1 MSYGYFDD
9 EAREYVITTP
19 HTPYP
24 WINYLGTEEFFGLI
38 SHTGGGYTFYRDA
51 LMRRLTR
58 WRYNNVP
65 TDAGG
70 RCYYVNDGGDV
81 WSPTWAPAKADLDH
95 FEARHGLSYT
105 SITGEHNGIS
115 CEVLFLVPLG
125 ATAEVHR
132 VRLTNTTNERRSF
145 QLFSLAE
152 FCLWNAADDAT
163 NFQRN
168 LSLGEVEVDGSSI
181 YHTTEYRERRNHF
194 AVYGVNTPIH
204 GFDTDRETF
213 FGLRNNWSAPEVV
226 LEGQCR
232 NSMASGWA
240 PIGSH
245 QIDVELGPGEQ
256 RDLVF
261 VLGYVENDADDKWA
275 SPGVANK
282 TKARALL
289 DQFST
294 SEAVDAAL
302 ESLRTYWSDLLETVS
317 VATGDPRL
325 DRMINIWN
333 PYQCM
338 VTFNMSR
345 SASYFESGLG
355 RGMGFRDSAQDLL
368 GFVHLIPERARGRI
382 LDVAATQLPDGSAY
396 HQYQP
401 LTKRGNDSVG
411 TGFNDDPL
419 WLIEGTA
426 AYVKETGDFSIL
438 DELVPFD
445 NNPDNSATL
454 LEHLSRSFQHVLD
467 HLGPHGLPLIGRADW
482 NDCLNLNAFSTEP
495 GESFQTM
502 ETQDGRT
509 AESVFIAGLFVHAGE
524 QYADLAAAHGLADIA
539 ATAREHVA
547 EMADT
552 VLTHGWDGDWF
563 LRAYDHFGNPVGSS
577 KNKEGQ
583 IFIESQGMCVMAG
596 IGAETLHAGRAL
608 DSVNARLNSDHGI
621 LLHQPAFTTFHPEL
635 GEITTYPPG
644 YKENGSVFCHTN
656 PWVMIAATRLGRAE
670 EAYEYWKKIAPAFRE
685 EIAGLHRTEP
695 YVYAQMIAGRDA
707 PRYGEAKNSWLT
719 GTAAWNWVAITQHII
734 GVRPELGGLRVEPCL
749 PRELTDL
756 HFVRHCRGAEY
767 RVNITNS
774 PVGGGPMLT
783 VDGESMPGTLVPYAT
798 PGSVVTIDVAT

>member
-19 HTPYP
+19 HTPHP
-24 WINYLGTEEFFGLI
+24 WINYLGTEEFFGLV

-70 RCYYVNDGGDV
+70 RCYYLNDGGDV
-81 WSPTWAPAKADLDH
+81 WSPTWAPAKAELDH
-95 FEARHGLSYT
+95 FQARHGLSYT
-105 SITGEHNGIS
+105 SITGARNGIT

-132 VRLTNTTNERRSF
+132 VRLSNTTGRHRSF

-168 LSLGEVEVDGSSI
+168 LSLGEVEVEGSTI
-181 YHTTEYRERRNHF
+181 YHTTEYRERRNHY
-194 AVYGVNTPIH
+194 AVYGVNTSTD

-226 LEGQCR
+226 LDGQCR
-232 NSMASGWA
+232 NSIASGWA

-245 QIDVELGPGEQ
+245 QIEVELGPGEQ

-282 TKARALL
+282 KKAHALL
-289 DQFST
+289 ERFAT
-294 SEAVDAAL
+294 SDAVDAAL
-302 ESLRTYWSDLLETVS
+302 TDLRTYWSDLLETVS
-317 VATGDPRL
+317 VSTGDPRL

-368 GFVHLIPERARGRI
+368 GFVHLIPDRARERI

-426 AYVKETGDFSIL
+426 AYIRETGDLSIL
-438 DELVPFD
+438 DEPVPFD
-445 NNPDNSATL
+445 NNPNDVASL
-454 LEHLSRSFQHVLD
+454 FDHLSRSFQHVLD

-524 QYADLAAAHGLADIA
+524 QYADLAAAHGLSDVAAIA
-539 ATAREHVA
+539 RQRTAGMA
-547 EMADT
+547 EA

-577 KNKEGQ
+577 TNAEGQ

-596 IGAETLHAGRAL
+596 IGAETAHADRAL
-608 DSVNARLNSDHGI
+608 DSVNTRLNSDHGI
-621 LLHQPAFTTFHPEL
+621 LLHQPAFTRFHPEL

-670 EAYEYWKKIAPAFRE
+670 EAFEYWQKIAPAFRE
-685 EIAGLHRTEP
+685 EIAELHRTEP
-695 YVYAQMIAGRDA
+695 YVYAQMIAGPDA

-719 GTAAWNWVAITQHII
+719 GTAAWNWVAITHHII

-749 PRELTDL
+749 PAELGEV
-756 HFVRHCRGAEY
+756 HFTRHCRGAEY
-767 RVNITNS
+767 RVNISNASGGDS
-774 PVGGGPMLT
+774 PRLT
-783 VDGESMPGTLVPYAT
+783 INGTSHEGTMVPYAV
-798 PGSVVTIDVAT
+798 PGSVVTIDVVT

>member
-1 MSYGYFDD
+1 
-9 EAREYVITTP
+9 
-19 HTPYP
+19 
-24 WINYLGTEEFFGLI
+24 
-38 SHTGGGYTFYRDA
+38 
-51 LMRRLTR
+51 
-58 WRYNNVP
+58 
-65 TDAGG
+65 
-70 RCYYVNDGGDV
+70 
-81 WSPTWAPAKADLDH
+81 
-95 FEARHGLSYT
+95 
-105 SITGEHNGIS
+105 
-115 CEVLFLVPLG
+115 
-125 ATAEVHR
+125 
-132 VRLTNTTNERRSF
+132 
-145 QLFSLAE
+145 
-152 FCLWNAADDAT
+152 
-163 NFQRN
+163 
-168 LSLGEVEVDGSSI
+168 
-181 YHTTEYRERRNHF
+181 
-194 AVYGVNTPIH
+194 
-204 GFDTDRETF
+204 
-213 FGLRNNWSAPEVV
+213 
-226 LEGQCR
+226 
-232 NSMASGWA
+232 
-240 PIGSH
+240 
-245 QIDVELGPGEQ
+245 
-256 RDLVF
+256 
-261 VLGYVENDADDKWA
+261 
-275 SPGVANK
+275 
-282 TKARALL
+282 
-289 DQFST
+289 
-294 SEAVDAAL
+294 
-302 ESLRTYWSDLLETVS
+302 
-317 VATGDPRL
+317 
-325 DRMINIWN
+325 MINIWN

-368 GFVHLIPERARGRI
+368 GFVHLIPERARERI

-426 AYVKETGDFSIL
+426 AYVRETGDLSIL
-438 DELVPFD
+438 DEAVPFD
-445 NNPDNSATL
+445 NNPDDSAPL
-454 LEHLSRSFQHVLD
+454 FEHLSRSFQHVLD

-524 QYADLAAAHGLADIA
+524 QYADLAAAHGLSDVA
-539 ATAREHVA
+539 ATARGHTA
-547 EMADT
+547 AMADT
-552 VLTHGWDGDWF
+552 VMNHGWDGDWF
-563 LRAYDHFGNPVGSS
+563 LRAYDHFGNAVGSS
-577 KNKEGQ
+577 KNTEGQ

-596 IGAETLHAGRAL
+596 IGAETAHADRAL
-608 DSVNARLNSDHGI
+608 DSVYARLNSDHGI

-635 GEITTYPPG
+635 GEISTYPPG

-749 PRELTDL
+749 PAELGEL
-756 HFVRHCRGAEY
+756 SFVRHCRGAEY
-767 RVNITNS
+767 RVNITNDSAGGS
-774 PVGGGPMLT
+774 PKLTVNGDQPRGNPRPLRRSRFGCDDRRRELGGPSRVSSLEFHVSGLLPRSSCHWPLVRVGSRGQGSAIRRRGTMTERTTAPARPRPAEEPHPSGDDRFNLIDKQLRRVQYGQDQLIET
-783 VDGESMPGTLVPYAT
+783 LHLAQDVFGYLDDGILIYLATGPSASSEHGLRRRHVLPPLHVRPPWRPLLHRVHRHRVFRQGSRRHRGARSQKPMRSPPGPPPKTARSRSAPLDASVPAGSPRSWSSTATFLAHQTPESALEVVGTA
-798 PGSVVTIDVAT
+798 VASGGEA

>member
-1 MSYGYFDD
+1 MSFGYFDD

-70 RCYYVNDGGDV
+70 RCYYLNDRGDV

-105 SITGEHNGIS
+105 SITGERNGIN

-125 ATAEVHR
+125 ATAEIHR
-132 VRLTNTTNERRSF
+132 VRLTNTTKERRSF

-163 NFQRN
+163 NYQRN
-168 LSLGEVEVDGSSI
+168 LSLGEVEVDGRAI
-181 YHTTEYRERRNHF
+181 FHTTEYRERRNHY
-194 AVYGVNTPIH
+194 AVYGVNAPIH

-226 LEGQCR
+226 LEGQSR

-261 VLGYVENDADDKWA
+261 ILGYVQNDADDKWA

-282 TKARALL
+282 TKAHSLL

-302 ESLRTYWSDLLETVS
+302 ENLRTYWSDLLETVS
-317 VATGDPRL
+317 ISTGDPRV

-419 WLIEGTA
+419 WLIEGAA
-426 AYVKETGDFSIL
+426 AYVRETGDLAIL
-438 DELVPFD
+438 DEPVPFD
-445 NNPDNSATL
+445 NNPDDSATL
-454 LEHLSRSFQHVLD
+454 FEHLSRSFQHVLD

-524 QYADLAAAHGLADIA
+524 QYADLAAAHGLADVA
-539 ATAREHVA
+539 AAARDQTA

-552 VLTHGWDGDWF
+552 VLNHGWDGDWF

-577 KNKEGQ
+577 KNTEGQ
-583 IFIESQGMCVMAG
+583 IFIESQGVCVMAG
-596 IGAETLHAGRAL
+596 IGAETPHANLAL

-719 GTAAWNWVAITQHII
+719 GTAAWNWVAMTQHII

-749 PRELTDL
+749 PQELADL

-774 PVGGGPMLT
+774 SGGGPPKLT
-783 VDGESMPGTLVPYAT
+783 VDGESIPGTLVPYAT
-798 PGSVVTIDVAT
+798 PGSIVTIDLAT

>member
-9 EAREYVITTP
+9 DAREYVITTP

-58 WRYNNVP
+58 WRYNNIP

-70 RCYYVNDGGDV
+70 RCYYLNDGGDV

-105 SITGEHNGIS
+105 SITGERNGIT

-132 VRLTNTTNERRSF
+132 VRLTNTTDQHRSF

-168 LSLGEVEVDGSSI
+168 LSLGEVEVEGSAI
-181 YHTTEYRERRNHF
+181 YHTTEYRERRNHY
-194 AVYGVNTPIH
+194 AVYGVNTPIR

-213 FGLRNNWSAPEVV
+213 FGLRNNWSTPEVV
-226 LEGQCR
+226 LTGR
-232 NSMASGWA
+232 SRDSMASGWA

-245 QIDVELGPGEQ
+245 QVDVELEPGEQ

-282 TKARALL
+282 TKAHALL
-289 DQFST
+289 NRFST
-294 SEAVDAAL
+294 SEVVDAAL
-302 ESLRTYWSDLLETVS
+302 DDLREYWGNLLETVS
-317 VATGDPRL
+317 VSTGDSRV
-325 DRMINIWN
+325 DRMVNIWN

-368 GFVHLIPERARGRI
+368 GFVHLIPERARERI

-401 LTKRGNDSVG
+401 LTKRGNDAVG

-419 WLIEGTA
+419 WLIEGTS
-426 AYVKETGDFSIL
+426 AYVRETGDLSIL
-438 DELVPFD
+438 DESVPFD
-445 NNPDNSATL
+445 NNPDDRAPL
-454 LEHLSRSFQHVLD
+454 FEHLSRSFQHVLD

-524 QYADLAAAHGLADIA
+524 QYADLAAAHGLSDVA
-539 ATAREHVA
+539 ATARGHTA
-547 EMADT
+547 AMAGT
-552 VLTHGWDGDWF
+552 VMNHGWDGDWF
-563 LRAYDHFGNPVGSS
+563 LRAYDHFGNAVGSS
-577 KNKEGQ
+577 KNTEGQ

-596 IGAETLHAGRAL
+596 IGAETAHADRAL
-608 DSVNARLNSDHGI
+608 DSVYARLNSDHGI
-621 LLHQPAFTTFHPEL
+621 LLHQPSFTTFHPEL
-635 GEITTYPPG
+635 GEISTYPPG

-656 PWVMIAATRLGRAE
+656 PWVMIAAARLGRAE

-685 EIAGLHRTEP
+685 EIAELHRTEP

-749 PRELTDL
+749 PDELSEL
-756 HFVRHCRGAEY
+756 RFVRHCRGAEY
-767 RVNITNS
+767 QVNIANNS
-774 PVGGGPMLT
+774 AGGSPELT
-783 VDGESMPGTLVPYAT
+783 INGTSLGGTLIPYAA
-798 PGSVVTIDVAT
+798 PGSVVVIDVVT

>member
-70 RCYYVNDGGDV
+70 RCYYLNDGGDV

-105 SITGEHNGIS
+105 SITGERNGIT

-132 VRLTNTTNERRSF
+132 VRLTNTTDQRRSF

-168 LSLGEVEVDGSSI
+168 LSLGEVEVEGSAI
-181 YHTTEYRERRNHF
+181 YHTTEYRERRNHY

-226 LEGQCR
+226 LAGQSQD
-232 NSMASGWA
+232 SMASGWA

-245 QIDVELGPGEQ
+245 QVDVELEPGEQ

-289 DQFST
+289 NRFST

-302 ESLRTYWSDLLETVS
+302 DGPADVLERSPGDRLR
-317 VATGDPRL
+317 
-325 DRMINIWN
+325 
-333 PYQCM
+333 
-338 VTFNMSR
+338 
-345 SASYFESGLG
+345 
-355 RGMGFRDSAQDLL
+355 
-368 GFVHLIPERARGRI
+368 
-382 LDVAATQLPDGSAY
+382 
-396 HQYQP
+396 
-401 LTKRGNDSVG
+401 
-411 TGFNDDPL
+411 
-419 WLIEGTA
+419 
-426 AYVKETGDFSIL
+426 
-438 DELVPFD
+438 
-445 NNPDNSATL
+445 
-454 LEHLSRSFQHVLD
+454 
-467 HLGPHGLPLIGRADW
+467 
-482 NDCLNLNAFSTEP
+482 
-495 GESFQTM
+495 
-502 ETQDGRT
+502 
-509 AESVFIAGLFVHAGE
+509 
-524 QYADLAAAHGLADIA
+524 
-539 ATAREHVA
+539 
-547 EMADT
+547 
-552 VLTHGWDGDWF
+552 
-563 LRAYDHFGNPVGSS
+563 
-577 KNKEGQ
+577 
-583 IFIESQGMCVMAG
+583 
-596 IGAETLHAGRAL
+596 
-608 DSVNARLNSDHGI
+608 
-621 LLHQPAFTTFHPEL
+621 HQPVTPE
-635 GEITTYPPG
+635 
-644 YKENGSVFCHTN
+644 S
-656 PWVMIAATRLGRAE
+656 
-670 EAYEYWKKIAPAFRE
+670 
-685 EIAGLHRTEP
+685 
-695 YVYAQMIAGRDA
+695 
-707 PRYGEAKNSWLT
+707 
-719 GTAAWNWVAITQHII
+719 TA
-734 GVRPELGGLRVEPCL
+734 
-749 PRELTDL
+749 
-756 HFVRHCRGAEY
+756 
-767 RVNITNS
+767 
-774 PVGGGPMLT
+774 
-783 VDGESMPGTLVPYAT
+783 
-798 PGSVVTIDVAT
+798 